1 MSAVSGSMQRQD
13 GENLALFMAHR
24 RQLVKYASGFLG
36 DHTQAEDLVQEAFMR
51 FDAAAGTKL
60 LEEPIAYLYRIVRNL
75 ALDGYRKRAREARY
89 MVSEASVATDTFAED
104 RPSPEA
110 EALHRE
116 QLRVLQAA
124 LAELP
129 ERTRLALEMH
139 RFGGCKLREIAN
151 RLGIS
156 TALAHS
162 LVAEAVEHCRQRLGR
177 VS

>member
-1 MSAVSGSMQRQD
+1 MGHSEMRQD
-13 GENLALFMAHR
+13 GSNLALFMAHR
-24 RQLVKYASGFLG
+24 RQLIKYASGFLN
-36 DHTQAEDLVQEAFMR
+36 DRNWAEDLVQEAFLR
-51 FDAAAGTKL
+51 FDATMGAKL
-60 LEEPIAYLYRIVRNL
+60 LDEPIAYLYRIVRNL
-75 ALDGYRKRAREARY
+75 ALDGHRQRAREARY
-89 MVSEASVATDTFAED
+89 MVSDTGIAVDSLADD

-110 EALHRE
+110 EALHRD

-139 RFGGCKLREIAN
+139 RFGGYKLRQIAE

-156 TALAHS
+156 NALAHS
-162 LVAEAVEHCRQRLGR
+162 LVAEAVEHCRQRLRR